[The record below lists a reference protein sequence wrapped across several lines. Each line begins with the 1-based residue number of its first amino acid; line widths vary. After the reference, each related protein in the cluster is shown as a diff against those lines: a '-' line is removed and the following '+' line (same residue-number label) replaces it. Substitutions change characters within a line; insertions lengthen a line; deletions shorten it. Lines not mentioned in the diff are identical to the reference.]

1 MSVATDASSAPV
13 DLLVSVGKNQSTK
26 TLLRV
31 IILFF
36 IAAAAVASRLFSV
49 IRFESIIHEF
59 DPWFNFRATKY
70 LVANGFYD
78 FWDWFDDRTWHPLGR
93 VTGGT
98 LYPGLMV
105 TSGAIYHLLRALTVP
120 VDIRNICVLL
130 APAFS
135 GLTAYAAYL
144 LTNEMTTSPSAGL
157 LAAAFMGITPG
168 YISRSVAGSYDN
180 EAIAIFLLVYT
191 FYLWIKALKLGSVLW
206 GALCALFYGYMVASW
221 GGYAFITC
229 LIPLHAFVLVC
240 MGRFSMR
247 LYVSYTTWYALG
259 TLASMQIPFVGFSP
273 VRTSEHM
280 PALGIFGFLQL
291 VAFLEYVRSA
301 VPSRQFKNFLYVGL
315 GGVFGVSLL
324 ALVGLTTFGYIAP
337 WSGRFYSLWDTGYAK
352 IHIPIIASVSEHQ
365 PTAWPA
371 FFFDLN
377 MLIWLFP
384 AGVYLCFQKLEDE
397 HVFIIVYSLFGS
409 YFAGV
414 MVRLMLTLTPVVC
427 VAAAIAVSNL
437 LDTYLDIRSPEP
449 IDSEQESSDA
459 ATKKASK
466 HGVLKAAS
474 QPVVGIYN
482 LLSKAFIAGS
492 MTLFLLVFVQH
503 CTWVTS
509 NAYSSPSVVLASRM
523 PDGSQHIID
532 DYREA
537 YQWLRQ
543 NTKEDAKIMSWWDYG
558 YQIGGMAD
566 RPTLVDNNTWN
577 NTHIATVG
585 KAMSSR
591 EEVSYPIMRQHE
603 VDYVLVV
610 FGGLLGYSGD
620 DINKFLWMVRI
631 AEGIWPDEVKERDFF
646 TARGEYRVDGEASD
660 TMKNSLMYKMS
671 YYNYGS
677 LFPPGQAQDRVR
689 GARLPDQ
696 GPVLNTLEEAYTS
709 ENWIIRIYK
718 VKDLDN
724 VGRDHA
730 SASSFERGHKKK
742 KASKKRGPRVLRVE

>member
-1 MSVATDASSAPV
+1 MVVAGLEPFLKGDSGRNTR
-13 DLLVSVGKNQSTK
+13 G
-26 TLLRV
+26 LLRI
-31 IILFF
+31 IILCT
-36 IAAAAVASRLFSV
+36 IAAAAVSSRLFSV

-70 LVANGFYD
+70 LVQHGFYD

-105 TSGAIYHLLRALTVP
+105 TSGAIYHMLRFLSMP

-135 GLTAYAAYL
+135 GLTAFASYL
-144 LTNEMTTSPSAGL
+144 LTSEMSTSPSAGL
-157 LAAAFMGITPG
+157 LAAIFMGITPG

-180 EAIAIFLLVYT
+180 EAIAIFLLVFT
-191 FYLWIKALKLGSVLW
+191 FYLWIKSVKEGSIMW
-206 GALCALFYGYMVASW
+206 GAATALFYGYMVSAW
-221 GGYAFITC
+221 GGYVFITN
-229 LIPLHAFVLVC
+229 LLPLHAFVLVC
-240 MGRFSMR
+240 MGRYSPR
-247 LYVSYTTWYALG
+247 LYVSYSTWFALG
-259 TLASMQIPFVGFSP
+259 TLASMQIPFVGFLPIRS
-273 VRTSEHM
+273 SEHM
-280 PALGIFGFLQL
+280 SALGVFGLLQL
-291 VAFLEYVRSA
+291 VAFVEFVRQQI
-301 VPSRQFKNFLYVGL
+301 PNKQFQTLLRSLILV
-315 GGVFGVSLL
+315 VFVVSL
-324 ALVGLTTFGYIAP
+324 GLLILLTVSGTIAP
-337 WSGRFYSLWDTGYAK
+337 WTGRFYSLWDTGYAK

-377 MLIWLFP
+377 LMIWLFP
-384 AGVYLCFQKLEDE
+384 AGVYMCFRQLKDE
-397 HVFIIVYSLFGS
+397 QVFIVIYAVLAS

-427 VAAAIAVSNL
+427 VAAALALSHI
-437 LDTYLDIRSPEP
+437 LDTYLLAKSPEP
-449 IDSEQESSDA
+449 SEAKVNGSANGD
-459 ATKKASK
+459 ATKTSTS
-466 HGVLKAAS
+466 VLS
-474 QPVVGIYN
+474 DSLRSTRNPVVGIYSN
-482 LLSKAFIAGS
+482 LSKFGIVG
-492 MTLFLLVFVQH
+492 MTTLYLMIFVLH

-537 YQWLRQ
+537 YDWLRQ
-543 NTKEDAKIMSWWDYG
+543 NTPKNAKVMSWWDYG

-591 EEVSYPIMRQHE
+591 EEVSYPILRQHD
-603 VDYVLVV
+603 VDYILVV

-631 AEGIWPDEVKERDFF
+631 AEGIWPDEIRERDYF
-646 TARGEYRVDGEASD
+646 TARGEYKVDDEASPA
-660 TMKNSLMYKMS
+660 MRNSLMYKMS
-671 YYNYGS
+671 YYNFNALY
-677 LFPPGQAQDRVR
+677 PQGQATDRVR
-689 GARLPDQ
+689 GAKMPID
-696 GPVLNTLEEAYTS
+696 GPQLSIVDEAFTS

-724 VGRDHA
+724 VGRDLKNVA
-730 SASSFERGHKKK
+730 AFEKGTKKK
-742 KASKKRGPRVLRVE
+742 RTAKRRGPRVLRVE